1 MRVSAKIVITLLSNF
16 QTNLFYFT
24 AFGYFAH
31 QQIWCQDTVMQFRL
45 QISELT
51 TVMLVVANALLFST
65 LNLIVDPLTFLANQ
79 SIKT

>member
-1 MRVSAKIVITLLSNF
+1 
-16 QTNLFYFT
+16 
-24 AFGYFAH
+24 
-31 QQIWCQDTVMQFRL
+31 MQFRL

>member
-1 MRVSAKIVITLLSNF
+1 
-16 QTNLFYFT
+16 
-24 AFGYFAH
+24 
-31 QQIWCQDTVMQFRL
+31 MQFRL

-65 LNLIVDPLTFLANQ
+65 LNLIADPLTFLANQ